1 MAGRGRLS
9 SLDLLPEEAQD
20 DVIWAVGQLN
30 RRERTQSDILFEFN
44 DRLEAKGL
52 DGISRSAFNR
62 ASMRLSAR
70 ARRISERQQIYAGL
84 AEQLTPEAVGKTDVV
99 LAEFLKTLIDELL
112 DSEKL
117 TPKNA
122 MELASAYRAIIG
134 GQRQSI
140 DMRRTL
146 EAEFE
151 RKAAKAVDQV
161 AKARGLTAETVDKI
175 KSSLGIKP
183 REAGA

>member
-1 MAGRGRLS
+1 M
-9 SLDLLPEEAQD
+9 
-20 DVIWAVGQLN
+20 
-30 RRERTQSDILFEFN
+30 
-44 DRLEAKGL
+44 
-52 DGISRSAFNR
+52 
-62 ASMRLSAR
+62 
-70 ARRISERQQIYAGL
+70 
-84 AEQLTPEAVGKTDVV
+84 V